1 MQWKLAKFGLKAAK
15 TVLELYTIPVAMSVC
30 MNVFISEFSRA
41 RALKFA
47 DNIHILSGS
56 ILKLVIEFCHA
67 PVANKNRIAR
77 PIFCI

>member
-1 MQWKLAKFGLKAAK
+1 MQWKLLKFGLKVAK
-15 TVLELYTIPVAMSVC
+15 TVLDFSTIPVAMFVC

-47 DNIHILSGS
+47 DNTHKLSGS

-67 PVANKNRIAR
+67 PVANKI
-77 PIFCI
+77 